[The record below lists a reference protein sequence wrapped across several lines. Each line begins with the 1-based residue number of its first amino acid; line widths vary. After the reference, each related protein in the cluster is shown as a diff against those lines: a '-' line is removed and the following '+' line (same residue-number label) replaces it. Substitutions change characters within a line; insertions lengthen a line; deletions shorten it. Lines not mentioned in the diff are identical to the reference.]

1 MPRLRLNDQLLLIL
15 RNIMLQDRIYDKPGL
30 RLTTAGILYPMRS
43 GYPWRHFST
52 EFGGWNTV
60 YKQFKSLPQ

>member
-1 MPRLRLNDQLLLIL
+1 
-15 RNIMLQDRIYDKPGL
+15 MLQDRIYDKPGL